1 MEAQVTIEGLDVI
14 DVVNYITRKRD
25 KFIAI
30 MLSELEETIDEDS
43 NEYKYV
49 RKVVLDGMN
58 DYTRSLMRA
67 LFGDV
72 EGLVIK

>member
-1 MEAQVTIEGLDVI
+1 MEAQVRIEGLDVI
-14 DVVNYITRKRD
+14 DVVEYITRKRN

-30 MLSELEETIDEDS
+30 MLSDLEENMDTES

-58 DYTRSLMRA
+58 DYTRSMVRT

-72 EGLVIK
+72 EGLVMK